1 MGKISIVEIQEA
13 WRILQAVQPALPQ
26 RAELKQEVLDAV
38 AAQNRGYY
46 LPDEDERLREVYS
59 RYLAARGTLWEMV
72 LALEPRLAEE
82 ADEQGHLERM
92 ELFGISFCAAAM
104 LVRSANF
111 VINLAAERPVV
122 WKKLDEAEPK
132 YGLQRKNFTR
142 LYRSATSPKWMWVY
156 TQAIRIYES
165 ERESVHQALKK
176 SDMNQVVEWLIYE
189 EPFFEKSRRG
199 LLKKRVSYRLHSFIR
214 RHVSGYNKVMFQ
226 MFRMGGSVVAEMKQ
240 PFKKRS
246 VEKRVTSEV
255 REKVR
260 SHLRAGDVIV
270 TRHDDAL
277 SNLFLPGYWP
287 HGALYIGSV
296 EEREAMSLEVC
307 DASKGK
313 ISVLEAKKDGVLFR
327 ALEETLAVD
336 AFVILRPQLEAH
348 YLREAL
354 ERAISHEGKLYDF
367 VFDFRNADRLVCTEV
382 IYRAYHGV
390 GTLEFELIHRSGR
403 HCLSAEDFLRQSLQ
417 KNYFEVVLCFG
428 IEDDEIRFG
437 QLAQSRL
444 LASLRKFGS
453 PEGS

>member
-1 MGKISIVEIQEA
+1 MGTISIVEIQNA
-13 WRILQAVQPALPQ
+13 WRILQTVQPALPQ
-26 RAELKQEVLDAV
+26 RAELEQEVLDAV
-38 AAQNRGYY
+38 AAQDRGYY

-72 LALEPRLAEE
+72 LALEPRLAQET
-82 ADEQGHLERM
+82 DEQERM

-111 VINLAAERPVV
+111 IINVAAERPVV

-132 YGLQRKNFTR
+132 YGLQRKNFTC
-142 LYRSATSPKWMWVY
+142 LYRSVTSPRWMWAY
-156 TQAIRIYES
+156 TEAIRFYES
-165 ERESVHQALKK
+165 ERENVHQALKIRGM
-176 SDMNQVVEWLIYE
+176 DQAVEWLIYE
-189 EPFFEKSRRG
+189 EPFFENSRRD
-199 LLKKRVSYRLHSFIR
+199 LLKKRFSYRLHSFIR

-246 VEKRVTSEV
+246 SDKRVTSDV

-296 EEREAMSLEVC
+296 EEREAMGIEPC
-307 DASKGK
+307 DASKGR
-313 ISVLEAKKDGVLFR
+313 IAVLEAKKDGVLFR

-336 AFVILRPQLEAH
+336 AFVVLRPSLEVPH
-348 YLREAL
+348 LKEAL

-367 VFDFRNADRLVCTEV
+367 AFDFRNADRLVCTEV
-382 IYRAYHGV
+382 VYRAYHSIG
-390 GTLEFELIHRSGR
+390 GIEFELTQRSGR
-403 HCLSAEDFLRQSLQ
+403 HCLSAEDLLRQGIEKEL
-417 KNYFEVVLCFG
+417 FEVVLCYG
-428 IEDDEIRFG
+428 IEGDEMRHG
-437 QLAQSRL
+437 EMAKSRL
-444 LASLRKFGS
+444 LASLRKYGEPI
-453 PEGS
+453 PEG